1 MNAIEVQNL
10 HKHFGAVRALNGLN
24 MQVKQGSIYG
34 FLGPN
39 GAGKTTTLRI
49 LAGLARA
56 DEGMV
61 ALNGTQEQLQGV
73 PSDHVGYLPEEAAFY
88 EWMTPLEYLNFSGEI
103 FHLDTHTRKTKSL
116 ELLEKVGLKEAQKRR
131 IGGFSHG
138 MRQRL
143 GLAQALINEP
153 KVLLLDEPVS
163 ALDPAGR
170 KEMLELIQSLSGS
183 ATVLMSTHILAD
195 VERICDTIG
204 IINAGKMIIEA
215 ERGELLDRY
224 AVSALE
230 VDLANGDA
238 ARITEM
244 NHAFAQM
251 EGVNSV
257 MNTQNI
263 LHLQVRNPQEAASK
277 AMQVITATGVQITR
291 LEVVRPSLEDI
302 FIQLT
307 SEGKVQS

>member
-10 HKHFGAVRALNGLN
+10 HKQFGTVLALNGLN

-61 ALNGTQEQLQGV
+61 TLNGTQERRQGA
-73 PSDHVGYLPEEAAFY
+73 PSDQVGHLPEEAAFY
-88 EWMTPLEYLNFSGEI
+88 DWMPPLEYLDFSGEI
-103 FHLDTHTRKTKSL
+103 FHLDARTRKSRSL
-116 ELLEKVGLKEAQKRR
+116 DLLEKVGLKEARKRR

-143 GLAQALINEP
+143 GLAQALINDP

-170 KEMLELIQSLSGS
+170 KEILELIQSLSGS

-195 VERICDTIG
+195 VERICNTIG

-215 ERGELLDRY
+215 ERSELLNRY
-224 AVSALE
+224 AISALE

-238 ARITEM
+238 ARITELS
-244 NHAFAQM
+244 HAFAQM

-257 MNTQNI
+257 TNTQNT
-263 LHLQVRNPQEAASK
+263 LHLQVRDPQEAATNV
-277 AMQVITATGVQITR
+277 MQAIAASRVHITR

-307 SEGKVQS
+307 SERKVQS